1 MSAYSRAGPK
11 RSPPNSSPET
21 MKAEIILTAQ
31 GHAGTMATL
40 QNEFTCHKLFEA
52 ADRPAFLKQ
61 HAQTVR
67 GLATFGPVPV
77 DSKLMD
83 ALPKLEIISNFGVGV
98 DAINLEDAKKRGI
111 IVTNTPD
118 VLNDCVADT
127 AFALVLN
134 SLRKFPQSEVY
145 LRAGKWASRG
155 PYPLTTSVGGKT
167 LGILGLGRIGEA
179 IARRALASGMKIRYH
194 NRRKKDAPY
203 PYDPDPVT
211 LASNSDVLMIVT
223 PGGPETS
230 KLVSTKVLDALG
242 PEGYVVNIARG
253 SIIDEPVLLRYL
265 QEKRIAGA
273 GLDVFADEPRVPSEF
288 FSLDNAVL
296 FPHVGSATVETRDG
310 YRGFRGSRNLARRG
324 RRPAEMGGLAG
335 SGRRSAR
342 HFHGD
347 LHAQGGQE
355 HAARHRGEAGSRG
368 RADRPRGMARG
379 VPVRRTHGDP

>member
-1 MSAYSRAGPK
+1 
-11 RSPPNSSPET
+11 

-52 ADRPAFLKQ
+52 ADRAAFLKQ

-67 GLATFGPVPV
+67 GLATFGPMPV
-77 DSKLMD
+77 DGELMD

-98 DAINLEDAKKRGI
+98 DAINLEDARKRGI

-127 AFALVLN
+127 AFALVV
-134 SLRKFPQSEVY
+134 STLRKFPQAEAY

-179 IARRALASGMKIRYH
+179 IAKRALASGMKIRYH

-211 LASNSDVLMIVT
+211 LARNSDVLMIVT

-253 SIIDEPVLLRYL
+253 SVIDEPVLLRYL
-265 QEKRIAGA
+265 SSTSRAARSSTSRYCCATCRKSASRAPAWMYLPMNRACRPNSSASTMRSCFRTWAAQRRRHARLWATCRSKTCSGTSPASR
-273 GLDVFADEPRVPSEF
+273 
-288 FSLDNAVL
+288 FS
-296 FPHVGSATVETRDG
+296 
-310 YRGFRGSRNLARRG
+310 RRW
-324 RRPAEMGGLAG
+324 
-335 SGRRSAR
+335 RRS
-342 HFHGD
+342 
-347 LHAQGGQE
+347 L
-355 HAARHRGEAGSRG
+355 
-368 RADRPRGMARG
+368 
-379 VPVRRTHGDP
+379 